1 MNHAPDQ
8 DLVDA
13 LVAAGCTVTK
23 NSVVCAFHGDTTPS
37 GSIYPGSDGRSRYK
51 CHGCDASGDAADII
65 ARNTGRSSGE
75 VYKERERGSASM
87 ARTPPRNVQE
97 NKAQPSFATVEALAN
112 EIYHQTAEAIYRY
125 TDQHGQ
131 DILAVMRLPEKQ
143 FRQARWTAN
152 GWQSGGAGEPF
163 PLYRQPALAGDVSAV
178 VIITEGEKD
187 VDALAAL
194 DIMATTA
201 PMGADAVTC
210 SPEKDGKPGKVDWSP
225 LAGRTVVLFGDDD
238 EPGRNHMARV
248 ARCLSR
254 LNPPPMISIVRVED
268 RQGCKDAADLIA
280 AHGADAVREAI
291 AQAVSWSKPAS
302 VPSFDFQTFADTPE
316 STLSWV
322 WHGVI
327 PCGMLSL
334 FAGKQGLGK
343 SFVMCDLAARVS
355 TGSSIPD
362 GKHQQPGNVLL
373 LAREDH
379 ASLVLRPRMIAA
391 GADQTR
397 VWWSTFS
404 SIETGLPMDLT
415 KHIAELSEKVTENK
429 IGLIIV
435 DTFAAFAPAGTDSN
449 AAQAVRAMLDPLTR
463 LARETG
469 AAVVVVAH
477 LRKSGQGEGE
487 AMDAIAG
494 SAQMTAGVRVAFMLE
509 EGRVGGERWVHVV
522 KSNLGKCNST
532 GWTFGFQSTG
542 NTASGDVPKIVW
554 KVASESYQ
562 NADADRRAGQVT
574 IDPELL
580 RNSLLA
586 AIAKRP
592 LTIKEASHKTWTAI
606 KRTSP
611 GARKADVEM
620 AVDDLAAEGISCF
633 EVGQGS
639 KGARLI
645 GLPGKLPELPEAKA
659 RRLATLGMTVKEL
672 MEVAGC
678 RKAVAGDVLR
688 ELRDGSLLSVPC

>member
-1 MNHAPDQ
+1 MSHAPDQ
-8 DLVDA
+8 DLVTA
-13 LVAAGCTVTK
+13 LEAAGCTVHGT
-23 NSVVCAFHGDTTPS
+23 SVVCKFHGDTNAS
-37 GSIYPGSDGRSRYK
+37 GSIYTGSDGRSRYK
-51 CHGCDASGDAADII
+51 CHGCDAAGDAADII

-75 VYKERERGSASM
+75 VYRERERGSANL
-87 ARTPPRNVQE
+87 ALIPIRNGQDNKPRR
-97 NKAQPSFATVEALAN
+97 SFASVEALAK
-112 EIYHQTAEAIYRY
+112 EIYHQTPDAIYHY
-125 TDQHGQ
+125 DDQHGE
-131 DILAVMRLPEKQ
+131 DILAVMRLPGKQ
-143 FRQARWTAN
+143 FRQARWTAD

-178 VIITEGEKD
+178 VIFTEGEKD
-187 VDALAAL
+187 ADALAAL
-194 DIMATTA
+194 GIMATTA

-248 ARCLSR
+248 SRFLSR
-254 LNPPPMISIVRVED
+254 LNPPPMISIFRAED

-280 AHGADAVREAI
+280 AHGTDAVREAI
-291 AQAVSWSKPAS
+291 AQAVSWSKPVTA
-302 VPSFDFQTFADTPE
+302 PSFDLQTFADTPE
-316 STLSWV
+316 GTLSWV

-327 PCGMLSL
+327 PCGILSL
-334 FAGKQGLGK
+334 IAGKQGLGK

-355 TGSSIPD
+355 TGSPMPD
-362 GKHQQPGNVLL
+362 GKQQQPGNVLM
-373 LAREDH
+373 LAREDD
-379 ASLVLRPRMIAA
+379 ARLVLMPRVKAA
-391 GADQTR
+391 GADQAR
-397 VWWSTFS
+397 IHWSIFS
-404 SIETGLPMDLT
+404 NVETGEPMDLT
-415 KHIAELSEKVTENK
+415 EHIAELSKTVTENK
-429 IGLIIV
+429 IGLIFV

-449 AAQAVRAMLDPLTR
+449 AGQAVRAMLDPLTR

-509 EGRVGGERWVHVV
+509 AGHVEGERWVHVV

-554 KVASESYQ
+554 KVASEAYQ

-620 AVDDLAAEGISCF
+620 AVEDLAAEGSSCF

-645 GLPGKLPELPEAKA
+645 GLPGKLPKLPEAKA
-659 RRLATLGMTVKEL
+659 RRLATPDMTADEL
-672 MEVAGC
+672 MKLAGC
-678 RKAVAGDVLR
+678 RKAVACDVLR
-688 ELRDGSLLSVPC
+688 ELS